1 MSLKL
6 YNSMSREK
14 EEFKPLKES
23 EVTYYSCGPTVY
35 DYAHIGNF
43 RAYIFEDLLHRVL
56 AFKGYTVKQVMN
68 LTDVDDKTIRNSIEQ
83 GMSLN
88 NYTKKYKDAFFKD
101 IKKLNIAEC
110 MAYPSATDYI
120 DEMVELIKKLQK
132 NGHAYEKDGSVYYD
146 IKSFPDYG
154 KLAYLDKE
162 GLQAGGSGRVDSDEY
177 EKDNVSDFVLWK
189 KYNEKDGDVFWE
201 TELGKGRPGWHI
213 ECSAMSMKLLGS
225 QIDIHTGGIDNKF
238 PHHENEIAQSEG
250 ANGKSP
256 FVRYW
261 LHCDYLIVNG
271 EKMSKSKGNFHTLRD
286 LLDKGYSQDSIRY
299 LLISTHYRKMLNFTE
314 DGLRASESALHR
326 LNGFI
331 HELMDFEDDSKDS
344 EQSAVKEMDVMLQ
357 SFESALDDDLNISEA
372 LGSVFSFIKKCR
384 EFFPL
389 SKTAAEKILE
399 AFQRVDLVLGMLKFE
414 RETIDNEI
422 EEKIKARNEARKNKD
437 FAESDRIRDELL
449 SAGIILKDTPQG
461 TVWEKK
467 A

>member
-1 MSLKL
+1 
-6 YNSMSREK
+6 
-14 EEFKPLKES
+14 
-23 EVTYYSCGPTVY
+23 
-35 DYAHIGNF
+35 
-43 RAYIFEDLLHRVL
+43 
-56 AFKGYTVKQVMN
+56 
-68 LTDVDDKTIRNSIEQ
+68 TDVDDKTIRNSIEQ

-88 NYTKKYKDAFFKD
+88 NYTKKYKDAFFED

-110 MAYPSATDYI
+110 MSYPAATDYI

-154 KLAYLDKE
+154 KLAHLDRE

-250 ANGKSP
+250 ANGASP

-271 EKMSKSKGNFHTLRD
+271 EKMSKSKGNFYTLRD

-331 HELMDFEDDSKDS
+331 HELMDFEDDSRDS

-389 SKTAAEKILE
+389 SKTAAEKIFK